1 MSEAGRKRG
10 RKSIAR
16 EDSDE
21 EEAPT
26 TSRSAKKAKKQTNN
40 RRAESPELDA
50 EPSSMNTYMH
60 LSSWEDVVS
69 SVDTVERTG
78 DGKLFVY
85 FTLYVSSFVIIRH
98 LILAFN
104 SHDGAQVK
112 EPSEVCKS
120 RFPVKVCPFHYMFFV
135 STPYV
140 LQAHRVLRI

>member
-21 EEAPT
+21 EDAPT

-40 RRAESPELDA
+40 GRTDSPELDA
-50 EPSSMNTYMH
+50 DLSSMNTYMH
-60 LSSWEDVVS
+60 LNSWEDIVS

-85 FTLYVSSFVIIRH
+85 FTLYVSNSVVI
-98 LILAFN
+98 L
-104 SHDGAQVK
+104 G
-112 EPSEVCKS
+112 
-120 RFPVKVCPFHYMFFV
+120 
-135 STPYV
+135 T
-140 LQAHRVLRI
+140 